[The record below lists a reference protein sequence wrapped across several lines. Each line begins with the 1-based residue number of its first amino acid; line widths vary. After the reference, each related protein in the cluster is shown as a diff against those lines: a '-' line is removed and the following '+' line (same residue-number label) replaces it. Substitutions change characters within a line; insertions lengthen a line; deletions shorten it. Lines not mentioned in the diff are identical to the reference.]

1 METLALF
8 FSGFGRLAP
17 KPFARA
23 AVAVYV
29 TAFLSQLLISPSVML
44 RIGLAAFAV
53 VQAMAMWAWFCLH
66 AKRLRDADRPIGPA
80 VAIVVLYALAMI
92 LLLLIIALVVGM
104 APGADG
110 ATAGGGS
117 DVLISSYLVRAL
129 AGDPDP
135 GFFAYVAVGILAL
148 IFAPMLIAM
157 GFSIWTGTRPR
168 AAPRANS
175 ALI

>member
-1 METLALF
+1 MESLALF

-23 AVAVYV
+23 VVAVYV
-29 TAFLSQLLISPSVML
+29 AAFLSQLLISPPVML
-44 RIGLAAFAV
+44 RIGLAAFAL
-53 VQAMAMWAWFCLH
+53 VQALAMWAWFCLH

-92 LLLLIIALVVGM
+92 LLLLIIVLVVGM
-104 APGADG
+104 TPGAE
-110 ATAGGGS
+110 TAGGGS
-117 DVLISSYLVRAL
+117 DVLISSYLVRVL

-168 AAPRANS
+168 AAPAPTQP
-175 ALI
+175 

>member
-1 METLALF
+1 MESLALF
-8 FSGFGRLAP
+8 FSGGGRLAP

-23 AVAVYV
+23 VVAVYV
-29 TAFLSQLLISPSVML
+29 AAFLSQLLIPPVML
-44 RIGLAAFAV
+44 RIGLAAFAL
-53 VQAMAMWAWFCLH
+53 VQALAMWAWFCLH

-92 LLLLIIALVVGM
+92 LLLLIIVLVVGIT
-104 APGADG
+104 PGGDG
-110 ATAGGGS
+110 ATAGDET
-117 DVLISSYLVRAL
+117 DVLISSYLVRVL

-135 GFFAYVAVGILAL
+135 GFFAYVAAGILAL

-168 AAPRANS
+168 AAPAS
-175 ALI
+175 

>member
-1 METLALF
+1 MESLALF

-23 AVAVYV
+23 VVAVYV
-29 TAFLSQLLISPSVML
+29 AAFLSQLLICPPVML
-44 RIGLAAFAV
+44 RIGLAAFAL

-80 VAIVVLYALAMI
+80 MAIVVLYALAMI

-110 ATAGGGS
+110 ATGGT

-135 GFFAYVAVGILAL
+135 GFFAYVAAGILAL

-168 AAPRANS
+168 AARAPTQP
-175 ALI
+175 

>member
-1 METLALF
+1 MESLALF

-23 AVAVYV
+23 VVAVYV
-29 TAFLSQLLISPSVML
+29 AAFLSQLLISTPVML
-44 RIGLAAFAV
+44 RIGLAAFAL
-53 VQAMAMWAWFCLH
+53 VQ
-66 AKRLRDADRPIGPA
+66 
-80 VAIVVLYALAMI
+80 ALAMI
-92 LLLLIIALVVGM
+92 LLLLIIVLVVGM
-104 APGADG
+104 TPGGDG
-110 ATAGGGS
+110 ATAGGET

-135 GFFAYVAVGILAL
+135 GFFAYVAAGILAL

-168 AAPRANS
+168 AAPAPTRP
-175 ALI
+175 

>member
-1 METLALF
+1 MESLALF

-23 AVAVYV
+23 VAAVYGA
-29 TAFLSQLLISPSVML
+29 AFLSQLLISPPVML
-44 RIGLAAFAV
+44 RIGLAAFAL

-66 AKRLRDADRPIGPA
+66 AKRLRDAGRPMGPA
-80 VAIVVLYALAMI
+80 MAIVVLYALAMI
-92 LLLLIIALVVGM
+92 LLLLIIVLVVGM
-104 APGADG
+104 TPGAE
-110 ATAGGGS
+110 AAAGGGT

-148 IFAPMLIAM
+148 IFAPMLIAI
-157 GFSIWTGTRPR
+157 GFSIWTGTRAR
-168 AAPRANS
+168 AAPRANP
-175 ALI
+175 ALL

>member
-1 METLALF
+1 MESFALF

-23 AVAVYV
+23 VVAVYAA
-29 TAFLSQLLISPSVML
+29 AFLSQLLISPPML
-44 RIGLAAFAV
+44 RIGLAAFAL

-104 APGADG
+104 TPGGDG
-110 ATAGGGS
+110 ETAGGGTNM
-117 DVLISSYLVRAL
+117 LISSYLVKAL

-135 GFFAYVAVGILAL
+135 GFFAYVALGILAL

-168 AAPRANS
+168 AAPAPTR
-175 ALI
+175 L

>member
-1 METLALF
+1 MESLALF

-23 AVAVYV
+23 VVAVYV
-29 TAFLSQLLISPSVML
+29 AAFLSQLLISPPVML
-44 RIGLAAFAV
+44 RIGLAAFAL
-53 VQAMAMWAWFCLH
+53 VQATAMWAWFCLH
-66 AKRLRDADRPIGPA
+66 AKRLRDADHPAGPA
-80 VAIVVLYALAMI
+80 MAIVVLYALAMI
-92 LLLLIIALVVGM
+92 LLLLIIVLVVGM
-104 APGADG
+104 TPSAD
-110 ATAGGGS
+110 AGGGT

>member
-1 METLALF
+1 MESLALF

-23 AVAVYV
+23 VVAVYV
-29 TAFLSQLLISPSVML
+29 AAFLSQLLISPPVML
-44 RIGLAAFAV
+44 RIGLAAFAL

-66 AKRLRDADRPIGPA
+66 AKRLRDADCPIGPA
-80 VAIVVLYALAMI
+80 MAIVVLYALAMI
-92 LLLLIIALVVGM
+92 LLIIALVVGM
-104 APGADG
+104 TPGGDG
-110 ATAGGGS
+110 ATAGGGT
-117 DVLISSYLVRAL
+117 DVLISSYLVKAL

-168 AAPRANS
+168 AAPARTQP
-175 ALI
+175 

>member
-1 METLALF
+1 MGSLALF

-23 AVAVYV
+23 VVAVYV
-29 TAFLSQLLISPSVML
+29 AAFLSQLLISPPVML
-44 RIGLAAFAV
+44 DIGLAAFALV
-53 VQAMAMWAWFCLH
+53 RATAMWAWFCLH

-80 VAIVVLYALAMI
+80 MAIVVLYALAMI
-92 LLLLIIALVVGM
+92 LLLLIIVLVVGM
-104 APGADG
+104 TPGADG
-110 ATAGGGS
+110 ATAGGGT

-129 AGDPDP
+129 AGDP

-148 IFAPMLIAM
+148 IFAPMLLAM

-168 AAPRANS
+168 AAPAPTQP
-175 ALI
+175 

>member
-1 METLALF
+1 MESLALF

-23 AVAVYV
+23 VVAVYV
-29 TAFLSQLLISPSVML
+29 AAFLSQLLISPPVML
-44 RIGLAAFAV
+44 RIGLAVFAL
-53 VQAMAMWAWFCLH
+53 VQATAMWAWFCLH

-80 VAIVVLYALAMI
+80 MAIVVLYALAMI

-110 ATAGGGS
+110 ATGGS

-168 AAPRANS
+168 AAPAPTQP
-175 ALI
+175 

>member
-1 METLALF
+1 MESLALF

-80 VAIVVLYALAMI
+80 VAIVILYALAMI
-92 LLLLIIALVVGM
+92 LLLLIIALVVGVT
-104 APGADG
+104 PGADG
-110 ATAGGGS
+110 ATSGGPT

-135 GFFAYVAVGILAL
+135 GVFAYVAVGILAL

-157 GFSIWTGTRPR
+157 GFSIWAGTRPH
-168 AAPRANS
+168 AAPAPTPH
-175 ALI
+175 

>member
-1 METLALF
+1 MESLALF
-8 FSGFGRLAP
+8 FSGVGRLAP

-23 AVAVYV
+23 VVAVYV
-29 TAFLSQLLISPSVML
+29 AAFLSQLLISPPVML
-44 RIGLAAFAV
+44 RIGLAAFAL

-92 LLLLIIALVVGM
+92 LLLLIIVLVVGM
-104 APGADG
+104 TPGGDG
-110 ATAGGGS
+110 ATAGGGT

-135 GFFAYVAVGILAL
+135 GFFAYVAVGYSRADLRAHADSDGVL
-148 IFAPMLIAM
+148 DLDRNEAAR
-157 GFSIWTGTRPR
+157 GT
-168 AAPRANS
+168 RANS

>member
-1 METLALF
+1 MKSLVLF

-23 AVAVYV
+23 VVAVYAA
-29 TAFLSQLLISPSVML
+29 AFFSQLLISPAGML
-44 RIGLAAFAV
+44 RIGLAAFAL

-80 VAIVVLYALAMI
+80 LAIVVLYALAMI
-92 LLLLIIALVVGM
+92 LLLLIIVLVVGM
-104 APGADG
+104 MPGADG
-110 ATAGGGS
+110 GTAGGGPGP
-117 DVLISSYLVRAL
+117 DVLISSYLVRTL

-157 GFSIWTGTRPR
+157 GFSVWTGTRPR
-168 AAPRANS
+168 AAPAPIRP
-175 ALI
+175 

>member
-1 METLALF
+1 MESLAFF

-23 AVAVYV
+23 VVAVYAA
-29 TAFLSQLLISPSVML
+29 AFLSQLLISPPML
-44 RIGLAAFAV
+44 RIGLAAFAL

-80 VAIVVLYALAMI
+80 VAILVLYALAMI

-135 GFFAYVAVGILAL
+135 
-148 IFAPMLIAM
+148 
-157 GFSIWTGTRPR
+157 
-168 AAPRANS
+168 
-175 ALI
+175 

>member
-1 METLALF
+1 MESLALF
-8 FSGFGRLAP
+8 FSGLGRLAP

-23 AVAVYV
+23 VVAVYAA
-29 TAFLSQLLISPSVML
+29 AFLSQLLISPPVML
-44 RIGLAAFAV
+44 RIGLAAFAL

-80 VAIVVLYALAMI
+80 IVVLYALAMI

-104 APGADG
+104 TPGADG
-110 ATAGGGS
+110 ATAGGGT

-129 AGDPDP
+129 AGDPHP

-168 AAPRANS
+168 ATPAPTQP
-175 ALI
+175 